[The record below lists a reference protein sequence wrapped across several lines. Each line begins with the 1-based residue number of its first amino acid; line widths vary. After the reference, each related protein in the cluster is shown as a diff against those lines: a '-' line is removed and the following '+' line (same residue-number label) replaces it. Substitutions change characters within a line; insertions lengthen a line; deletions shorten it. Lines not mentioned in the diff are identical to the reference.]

1 MAEAG
6 GSEYGKLGGFTMYQ
20 IAEGIKGVHILGV
33 FENKESLESL
43 LRACPINPRSRYVLM
58 EVGLDRETVQDV
70 LAALGVGGTM
80 AGAQYLH
87 DAITIAME
95 NYEMIERITK
105 LMYPQIAKIHGTT
118 TSRVE
123 RAIRVAIEKS
133 WEDAD
138 PEYRKKIFG
147 AMGAEDSTR
156 PTNSEYISMIV
167 HYLK

>member
-1 MAEAG
+1 
-6 GSEYGKLGGFTMYQ
+6 
-20 IAEGIKGVHILGV
+20 
-33 FENKESLESL
+33 
-43 LRACPINPRSRYVLM
+43 
-58 EVGLDRETVQDV
+58 
-70 LAALGVGGTM
+70 M

-147 AMGAEDSTR
+147 TMGAEDSTR